1 MIEKNR
7 CQNYG
12 WKYRKKH
19 SSNGTYVMSIVHMVI
34 PMRSFEIVF
43 IIFLPLT
50 QEMKRMRLICASSIK
65 LCLRLHLT
73 ASLREVPHLWGQVLA
88 LSVVWIWI
96 EYILFLQIWSVDSV
110 VESRAKMLMGPRPKV
125 DLKNTHISY
134 ALRSVFDLWILHC
147 GCHHNIWQ
155 SYDPN
160 WTTAEPNGAKCRQ
173 EPTEHNWQ
181 RTK

>member
-1 MIEKNR
+1 MISKSRLKYTFEVLTTIRILIEKKNAKMLA
-7 CQNYG
+7 QNIA
-12 WKYRKKH
+12 KSTIKEHILCPYRR
-19 SSNGTYVMSIVHMVI
+19 SNAVI
-34 PMRSFEIVF
+34 WDGFHNF
-43 IIFLPLT
+43 FLPLT
-50 QEMKRMRLICASSIK
+50 REMKRMRLICTSSIK

-73 ASLREVPHLWGQVLA
+73 ASLREVLHLWGQVLA
-88 LSVVWIWI
+88 MLVVWIWI
-96 EYILFLQIWSVDSV
+96 EYILFLRIWSVDSA

-160 WTTAEPNGAKCRQ
+160 
-173 EPTEHNWQ
+173 
-181 RTK
+181 